1 MYRIITIL
9 LSSTIMLSAMS
20 YEQFKKRVIS
30 NSKILQRSNI
40 SLKATNIEGDI
51 LMRSENPTVEME
63 LSRFNP
69 DVGDSQQGYR
79 ASYSQSIRRDSYYNS
94 LLDSRLS
101 KERLSLAYVVKN
113 RAKLILD
120 IEVLYTNLVY
130 LNQLQQLLI
139 KDLKISKRVSNIAKE
154 RYESGA
160 ESRVKYLQ
168 SKSEYISTKSRLIS
182 LKREIGIIYYEMMS
196 LASID
201 RDIELE
207 KKFIYSIGSKN
218 DIGINQSPLG
228 EILLAKEQLLANNI
242 SLHSQSINRYSLFT
256 ELEKEPDQSVVRVG
270 IEIEL
275 PIFNQKSQERALAT
289 IHKQQAQIDRE
300 QLQLSQRIQKKS
312 IVSSI
317 SQLSKEYQTLN
328 LLAKEQGEI
337 LELLEEGY
345 RISKGSLLELMIA
358 KQKVLETK
366 KRVLERQ
373 KEFNLK
379 KIELNYL
386 QGKYND

>member
-1 MYRIITIL
+1 
-9 LSSTIMLSAMS
+9 ML
-20 YEQFKKRVIS
+20 Y
-30 NSKILQRSNI
+30 
-40 SLKATNIEGDI
+40 
-51 LMRSENPTVEME
+51 
-63 LSRFNP
+63 
-69 DVGDSQQGYR
+69 
-79 ASYSQSIRRDSYYNS
+79 
-94 LLDSRLS
+94 LDSRLS
-101 KERLSLAYVVKN
+101 KERLSQAYVVKN
-113 RAKLILD
+113 RAKLILE

-182 LKREIGIIYYEMMS
+182 LKREIDIIYYEMMS

-201 RDIELE
+201 IDIELE

-218 DIGINQSPLG
+218 DIGKNQSPLG